1 MIDDALPHL
10 GDGDLRDLAAAL
22 RSGRLPGPYTA
33 IALGRFLAPE
43 PSGVVAA
50 AMERL
55 RAVGLTPQHLALVFD
70 ILAADRAR
78 RPAPGEII
86 DLVATGPEAPG
97 AAVRDTSVVVRELFA
112 HARESVL
119 VVGYA
124 VYQGR
129 QIFRAL
135 ADRMT
140 SCPGLRVTMF
150 LDVHRPAGDTSAD
163 SEILARFLHRFT
175 AHEWPGGRLPD
186 LYYDPRSLDGDAV
199 KRASLHAKCI
209 VIDQEA
215 AFVSS
220 ANFTGA
226 AQIRNIEVGVLIRS
240 PGFAVKLARHFE
252 TLAAEGILR
261 RVPGSFS

>member
-1 MIDDALPHL
+1 VIDDALPHL
-10 GDGDLRDLAAAL
+10 GDGDLRELAAAL

-33 IALGRFLAPE
+33 IALGRFLAPS

-55 RAVGLTPQHLALVFD
+55 RAVGLTPQHLALLFD

-78 RPAPGEII
+78 RPVPGEII

-119 VVGYA
+119 VAGYA

-140 SCPGLRVTMF
+140 SCPGLQVTMF
-150 LDVHRPAGDTSAD
+150 LDIHRLAGDTAAD

-175 AHEWPGGRLPD
+175 THEWPGGRLPD
-186 LYYDPRSLDGDAV
+186 LYYDPRSLDADAA
-199 KRASLHAKCI
+199 KRSSLHAKCV
-209 VIDQEA
+209 VIDREV

-220 ANFTGA
+220 ANFTEA
-226 AQIRNIEVGVLIRS
+226 AQVRNIEVGVLIRA
-240 PGFAVKLARHFE
+240 PAFAVKLSRHFE

-261 RVPGSFS
+261 RLTGSPR